1 VTAVRL
7 EGLTKLYGDVAAVD
21 DVTLEV
27 REGEFLVL
35 LGPSGCGKTTTLRL
49 VAGFVEATRG
59 AIRLGGRDVTRV
71 PPHRRNIGLV
81 FQNYALFPHLS
92 VFENVAFGLRR
103 RRVAG
108 PEIAAR
114 VRRALGL
121 VRLEG
126 FESRLPRELSG
137 GQQQRVAIA
146 RAVAIEPDVLLLDE
160 PLSNLDAKLRHEVRS
175 ELRRLQK
182 TLTIT
187 TIMVTHDQDEAM
199 AVADRLA
206 VMGRGRI
213 QQVGAP
219 AEVYRSPANRFVA
232 SFIGRGNFLE
242 ASPAPGGGGFALASG
257 LVLASGGRAEAGAR
271 TVMIRPEAVEVAAEP
286 LPGPNGFAATVEAAA
301 FLGASWE
308 LELKLDGGG
317 ERLMAAVP
325 AGADAEDWPTG
336 RRVFVRVQPGSVV
349 GIRDPGPP
357 SPSAASTEEKPP

>member
-7 EGLTKLYGDVAAVD
+7 ENLTKLYGETAAVD
-21 DVTLEV
+21 GVSLEV
-27 REGEFLVL
+27 GEGEFLVL

-103 RRVAG
+103 RRVAE
-108 PEIAAR
+108 PEVAVR

-126 FESRLPRELSG
+126 FETRLPRELSG

-160 PLSNLDAKLRHEVRS
+160 PLSNLDAKLRLEVRS

-206 VMGRGRI
+206 VMDGGRI

-232 SFIGRGNFLE
+232 SFIGRGNFME
-242 ASPAPGGGGFALASG
+242 AVSAPAASRSPPASCSPAGTPT
-257 LVLASGGRAEAGAR
+257 RTPAR
-271 TVMIRPEAVEVAAEP
+271 
-286 LPGPNGFAATVEAAA
+286 
-301 FLGASWE
+301 
-308 LELKLDGGG
+308 
-317 ERLMAAVP
+317 
-325 AGADAEDWPTG
+325 
-336 RRVFVRVQPGSVV
+336 
-349 GIRDPGPP
+349 
-357 SPSAASTEEKPP
+357 